1 MALPSAL
8 WPTYQNILRTAINLV
23 LIFICTQFHSHL
35 KLNVLNKKMY
45 SIMDF
50 EFIHAHDR
58 TLNDFVASYNMPTA
72 IIAIRQYSNCDKVW
86 FIE

>member
-1 MALPSAL
+1 
-8 WPTYQNILRTAINLV
+8 
-23 LIFICTQFHSHL
+23 
-35 KLNVLNKKMY
+35 MY

-50 EFIHAHDR
+50 EFIHAHDW
-58 TLNDFVASYNMPTA
+58 TLNNFVASCNMPTA